1 MKKVAKLVI
10 MLGIA
15 LGVVF
20 VMHIILLSVSEEYF
34 KGWHAAKKDVIAW
47 KDYVFAPEYVSLDA
61 ALEHMCVSEETIEIL
76 TFDRY
81 AICLDQYG
89 IVGCTV
95 IFPTKGNRWKAL
107 PMHAFRR
114 LFRCVGD
121 ARRNK
126 LHILLFE
133 HGGDILVFGELH
145 SQESEE
151 IFTDST
157 ARSYPTYVYYESG
170 SASQIPFFK
179 HCTFFTLAELEA
191 GYSIAAGEDS
201 IDFDGTQWSYDLNGN
216 PAKINC
222 AACWRYEV
230 ER

>member
-1 MKKVAKLVI
+1 MKKAAKLVI

-20 VMHIILLSVSEEYF
+20 VLHIILLSVSEEYF

-157 ARSYPTYVYYESG
+157 ACSYPTY
-170 SASQIPFFK
+170 A
-179 HCTFFTLAELEA
+179 TMR
-191 GYSIAAGEDS
+191 AAALPK
-201 IDFDGTQWSYDLNGN
+201 FHFLN
-216 PAKINC
+216 IV
-222 AACWRYEV
+222 RFLH
-230 ER
+230 